1 MSTSEILEK
10 LEQKL
15 DSFPDAQ
22 VVAEHGD
29 VATGWNVK
37 SKVIDVIVEHGQ
49 IVLVTDA
56 SE

>member
-10 LEQKL
+10 LEKTL
-15 DSFPDAQ
+15 TSLPEGEI
-22 VVAEHGD
+22 VAEHGD

-37 SKVIDVIVEHGQ
+37 SKVLDVRVEYGQ

-56 SE
+56 SQ